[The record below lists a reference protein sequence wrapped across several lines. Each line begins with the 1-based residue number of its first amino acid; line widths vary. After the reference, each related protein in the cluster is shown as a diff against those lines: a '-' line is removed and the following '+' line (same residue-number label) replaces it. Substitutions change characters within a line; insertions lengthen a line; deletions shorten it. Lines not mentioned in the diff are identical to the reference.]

1 MRIQILFA
9 EPGDAFLTE
18 GPFEAPNGAY
28 AQRFTLPKSSHQI
41 GCACCAPR
49 GPASQALAA
58 MFRARATG
66 VAPYFKSVTILAS
79 PAGEDAVR
87 AALEGD
93 VLTAARYRL

>member
-1 MRIQILFA
+1 LFA
-9 EPGDAFLTE
+9 EPGDAFLVE
-18 GPFEAPNGAY
+18 GPFEAPKGAY
-28 AQRFTLPKSSHQI
+28 TQRFALPKSGHLI

-66 VAPYFKSVTILAS
+66 AAPFFKSVTILAS

-87 AALEGD
+87 AAVAGD